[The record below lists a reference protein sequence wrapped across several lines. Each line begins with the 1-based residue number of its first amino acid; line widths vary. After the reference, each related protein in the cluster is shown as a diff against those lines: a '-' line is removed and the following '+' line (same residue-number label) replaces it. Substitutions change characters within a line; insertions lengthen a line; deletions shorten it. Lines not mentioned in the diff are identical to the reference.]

1 MKGARRGGGLVG
13 ARGGGTTACGG
24 GGGSGGG
31 DGWSSFLIF
40 LEQPLE
46 REFTPF
52 FLEMTARVCGGVPS
66 PLIEPI
72 VGRERKGPT

>member
-1 MKGARRGGGLVG
+1 MSGLGGGY
-13 ARGGGTTACGG
+13 GGGTMACNGG
-24 GGGSGGG
+24 GGGGGG
-31 DGWSSFLIF
+31 GRSSSPIF

-46 REFTPF
+46 SEFTPF
-52 FLEMTARVCGGVPS
+52 FLQMMARVCGLIPS

>member
-1 MKGARRGGGLVG
+1 MWS
-13 ARGGGTTACGG
+13 CNS

-31 DGWSSFLIF
+31 GRSPSLTF

-52 FLEMTARVCGGVPS
+52 FLQMMATVYGGVPS

-72 VGRERKGPT
+72 LG